1 RPRTQL
7 EGKDEL
13 IRSKNETIDA
23 LRLALDIRNIKG
35 EPREIE
41 DDKHD
46 SDMEKRILQ
55 FLEAN
60 NSAAHSIAKKK
71 YPSRSLDM
79 LGTSFR

>member
-1 RPRTQL
+1 M
-7 EGKDEL
+7 
-13 IRSKNETIDA
+13 
-23 LRLALDIRNIKG
+23 RNIKG

-60 NSAAHSIAKKK
+60 NSAAYSIAKKK
-71 YPSRSLDM
+71 RPSRSLDM
-79 LGTSFR
+79 LGTSFRWIKLIKAIFRLQIEGLHSRKR